1 MDLERR
7 SVLWERPAPG
17 TSLALPMFSSDGR
30 LVSLPR
36 SEGRDRD
43 AIWVADVE
51 TGTWRVAARFPE
63 PFLIFFRASWV
74 ENDRAFVVN
83 RYRTLSH
90 IVLFDQFWSDGR
102 R

>member
-1 MDLERR
+1 
-7 SVLWERPAPG
+7 
-17 TSLALPMFSSDGR
+17 MFSSDGR

-36 SEGRDRD
+36 NEGRHRD

-51 TGTWRVAARFPE
+51 TGTWRVAVRFPQ
-63 PFLIFFRASWV
+63 PFQIFFRASWV
-74 ENDRAFVVN
+74 EDGRAFVVN

-90 IVLFDQFWSDGR
+90 VVLFDRFWTDGR